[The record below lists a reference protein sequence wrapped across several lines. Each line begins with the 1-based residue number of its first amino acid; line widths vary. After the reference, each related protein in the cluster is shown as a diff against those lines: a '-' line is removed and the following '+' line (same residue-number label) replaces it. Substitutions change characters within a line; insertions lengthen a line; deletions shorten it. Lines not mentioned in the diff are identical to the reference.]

1 MLPLSCCV
9 CGSMF
14 LAAELPAGRPL
25 CPACHTVAAALKT
38 HDRPKR
44 KRPSKKESTRGTHRS
59 T

>member
-1 MLPLSCCV
+1 SCCV

-25 CPACHTVAAALKT
+25 CPACHAVAAALKT